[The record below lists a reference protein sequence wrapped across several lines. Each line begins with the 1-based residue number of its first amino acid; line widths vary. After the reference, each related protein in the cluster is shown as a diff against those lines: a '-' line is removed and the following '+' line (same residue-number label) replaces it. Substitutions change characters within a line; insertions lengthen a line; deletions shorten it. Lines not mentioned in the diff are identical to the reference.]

1 MQKTTAVAPAQAQSR
16 PLLAIGLLCA
26 ACALFA
32 FGDTTAKY
40 LATKVGVPIGQIVWM
55 RYFGQFVGT
64 VAMLG
69 LIAVPAMLRTT
80 KLKAQ
85 LFRSVLLLIS
95 TVCNFW
101 ALQYL
106 RLDQTTT
113 ISFLTPMM
121 VALLA
126 GPVLGEWIGW
136 RRAIGIAVGFSGIL
150 IAFRPGFT
158 EFHPAFL
165 VSMGSM
171 LAYAF
176 FSLVTRYLA
185 PYDRAEVTLFYSL
198 LAGTILAAPFA
209 WAQWMPPDGSL
220 GWTLMLSTGFYS
232 GLGHYLFIVAHRY
245 APASTLMPFIYITL
259 LTHTAA
265 GYVVFD
271 QLPDAWTIA
280 GAAVVVLSGLYLLHR
295 ERVTLR
301 AAAVSMTADA
311 ARQR

>member
-1 MQKTTAVAPAQAQSR
+1 MQKTIAVAPAQAQSK

-26 ACALFA
+26 ACGLFA

-40 LATKVGVPIGQIVWM
+40 LATVVGAPISQIVWM
-55 RYFGQFVGT
+55 RYFGQFVGM

-69 LIAVPAMLRTT
+69 LIAVPDLLRTT
-80 KLKAQ
+80 RLKAQ
-85 LFRSVLLLIS
+85 LFRSVLLLVS

-101 ALQYL
+101 ALRYL

-113 ISFLTPMM
+113 ISFLTPLV

-126 GPVLGEWIGW
+126 GPFLGEWIGW
-136 RRAIGIAVGFSGIL
+136 RRAIGIAVGFGGIL
-150 IAFRPGFT
+150 IAFRPGYT
-158 EFHPAFL
+158 EFHPALL

-171 LAYAF
+171 LSYAF

-185 PYDRAEVTLFYSL
+185 PYDRTEVTLFYSL
-198 LAGTILAAPFA
+198 LAGTILVAPLA
-209 WAQWMPPDGSL
+209 WAQWVPPEGL
-220 GWTLMLSTGFYS
+220 AGWVLMLSPGLYG
-232 GLGHYLFIVAHRY
+232 GLGHYLFIIAHRY

-259 LTHTAA
+259 ITHSTA
-265 GYVVFD
+265 GYIVFG

-301 AAAVSMTADA
+301 AAAVSMTVDA
-311 ARQR
+311 AKQG